1 MAWRAVIICQA
12 AKNERAVGAGLPAIL
27 GGQLT
32 LRCSEKATYR
42 HSREVG
48 SPVDWQILGAR
59 LRGHDG
65 FP

>member
-1 MAWRAVIICQA
+1 MSTRY
-12 AKNERAVGAGLPAIL
+12 RSRLAGDL
-27 GGQLT
+27 GRLLT
-32 LRCSEKATYR
+32 LGCSEKATYR

-48 SPVDWQILGAR
+48 SPGDLQILGAR